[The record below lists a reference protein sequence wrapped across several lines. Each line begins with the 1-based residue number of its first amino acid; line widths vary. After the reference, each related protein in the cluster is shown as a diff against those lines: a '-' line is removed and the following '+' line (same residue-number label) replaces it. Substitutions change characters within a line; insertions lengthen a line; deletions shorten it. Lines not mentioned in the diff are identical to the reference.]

1 MANGLALVILS
12 IIDIKNEMREE
23 GDVEEE
29 GE

>member
-23 GDVEEE
+23 GDVEED